1 METKKLSDLVI
12 DFFRNDIVWLVF
24 YLAFAATV
32 VERSIT
38 WLFFSDFAGG
48 MTLRVVLG
56 LWSTGLIF
64 GHFILGLALVG
75 DCSKY
80 VSHGDGKIDD
90 LLADARTAL
99 QLGTLI
105 CRCVCIPRFD

>member
-1 METKKLSDLVI
+1 METKKLSNLVI

-24 YLAFAATV
+24 YVAFAATV

-48 MTLRVVLG
+48 MTLRVVLWALEYG
-56 LWSTGLIF
+56 PNF

-75 DCSKY
+75 DCRKY

-90 LLADARTAL
+90 LLADARVTL

>member
-1 METKKLSDLVI
+1 MEMKKLSNLVI

-56 LWSTGLIF
+56 L
-64 GHFILGLALVG
+64 
-75 DCSKY
+75 
-80 VSHGDGKIDD
+80 
-90 LLADARTAL
+90 
-99 QLGTLI
+99 
-105 CRCVCIPRFD
+105 

>member
-1 METKKLSDLVI
+1 METKKLSNLVI

-56 LWSTGLIF
+56 LWSTVKSESCWIF
-64 GHFILGLALVG
+64 SPGPHPLKAVF
-75 DCSKY
+75 
-80 VSHGDGKIDD
+80 
-90 LLADARTAL
+90 
-99 QLGTLI
+99 
-105 CRCVCIPRFD
+105 

>member
-1 METKKLSDLVI
+1 METKKLSNLVI

-56 LWSTGLIF
+56 LWSTG
-64 GHFILGLALVG
+64 
-75 DCSKY
+75 
-80 VSHGDGKIDD
+80 
-90 LLADARTAL
+90 
-99 QLGTLI
+99 
-105 CRCVCIPRFD
+105 